1 MILFLSIVL
10 ILLGLAGCFL
20 PYIPGPPLVFGGILL
35 YAWKDGFF
43 VITRYQILFLLA
55 LTVLSVFLDYFLSM
69 LGAKFKGSKWGVL
82 AAGVGLVVGVFFLP
96 WGVFV
101 FPPLFVFLVEY
112 LRQRKAENAVKSA
125 LASFLGML
133 TGSVL
138 KFLISL
144 YMAVYFLWRVITS

>member
-20 PYIPGPPLVFGGILL
+20 PYIPGPPPVFGGILL